1 MDNERNPAMSSSGV
15 IAKCSKLWTDTNWF
29 ALHTKPRR
37 EDFAAK
43 SVSALG
49 LESFLP
55 RLKVE
60 RLVHGAT
67 RTVIKPL
74 FLGYFFA
81 RFRPEDS
88 IESVKSS
95 RGVLHVVSSG
105 RFPIPV
111 EDKIV
116 CDIRNRAES
125 DGLIRIRLQGVKPG
139 DRVSIQHGPFQGL
152 IGRVERELDDGRRVT
167 ILLETL
173 LNARVLIKRQ
183 WLDAAAA

>member
-1 MDNERNPAMSSSGV
+1 MSSSGV
-15 IAKCSKLWTDTNWF
+15 IAKCSQLWTDINWF
-29 ALHTKPRR
+29 ALHTKPHR

-43 SVSALG
+43 NVSALG

-60 RLVHGAT
+60 RLVRGAT

-95 RGVLHVVSSG
+95 RGVLRVISSG

-111 EDKIV
+111 EDKI
-116 CDIRNRAES
+116 IREILDRIEE
-125 DGLIRIRLQGVKPG
+125 DGLIRMKLPALKPG
-139 DRVSIQHGPFQGL
+139 VRVSVQTGPFEGL
-152 IGRVERELDDGRRVT
+152 MGRVERELDDGRRVE
-167 ILLETL
+167 IFLETL
-173 LNARVLIKRQ
+173 LHARVQIHRE
-183 WLDAAAA
+183 WLEVAAA